1 MNGNKQKLENINDYY
16 ENYYENLEKEIK
28 SVIEEGVK
36 EGIKE
41 GVKKGILKGLNECID
56 LGLLN
61 IKKTKIKEI
70 DEILKEIAVETIQKE
85 TKKAVAEEV
94 CPVVKVQ
101 MKNYCDKIL
110 DKINEDKIIL
120 DVVDV
125 TSKLDIEK
133 LTEKK
138 MEKILQYIRQN
149 LPNNFMF
156 IAIFDGFQKGMSE
169 CLTEN
174 MKRCTKRIQNTFD
187 IKTGGGD

>member
-1 MNGNKQKLENINDYY
+1 MDGNRQKLENINVSYEDYY
-16 ENYYENLEKEIK
+16 INLEKEIK
-28 SVIEEGVK
+28 SAIEEGVK

-41 GVKKGILKGLNECID
+41 GVKKGILNGLNECID

-61 IKKTKIKEI
+61 IRKTKVKEI
-70 DEILKEIAVETIQKE
+70 DEILKEIVSETIQKE

-94 CPVVKVQ
+94 CPIVKVQ

-110 DKINEDKIIL
+110 DKINEDKIIS

-125 TSKLDIEK
+125 TGKFDIEK

-149 LPNNFMF
+149 LPKNFMF

-169 CLTEN
+169 CLAEN
-174 MKRCTKRIQNTFD
+174 IKRCIKRIQNTSD
-187 IKTGGGD
+187 IKTGGGE